1 MKNMFRNFKWNK
13 GALWTLAIPLLFAS
27 PTPTYAQV
35 ASPSTEELSQQANT
49 IKGIQQINPTT
60 VEVIYQDNTR
70 MTFDFYG
77 DHIFRLFQ
85 DNQGGILRDPQANPP
100 AQILVDQARQK
111 VNQLICEENADE
123 VSITTTKLKLI
134 INKKTSLIQAIKLD
148 NQTVAFEFIEPI
160 QFSKKRVALKLK
172 EQKDEYFY
180 GGGVQNG
187 RFSHKGKVI
196 AIENQNSWTDGGVAS
211 PTPFYWSTQGYGVMW
226 HTFKK
231 GQYDFGAHEPGVVE
245 IQHDTD
251 YLDLFFFIN
260 EGAVALLNDF
270 YQLTGHPVLLPKFGF
285 YQGHLNAYNRDY
297 WKEDEKGIL
306 FEDGKRYK
314 ESQKDNGGIKES
326 LNGEKNN
333 YQFSARAVIDR
344 YKNHDMP
351 FGWLLPNDG
360 YGAGYGQEETLDGN
374 IQNLKKLTDYA
385 HEHGVE
391 IGLWTQS
398 DLHPK
403 EGVSALLQRDIIK
416 EVRDAGVRVLKTDVA
431 WVGAGYSFGLNGIA
445 DVGQIMPY
453 YGNNS
458 RPFIIT
464 LDGWAGTQRY
474 AGVWSGDQT
483 GGNWEY
489 IRFHIPTYLGSGLS
503 GQPNIT
509 SDMDGIFGGKNPVV
523 NTRDFQWKTFTP
535 MQLNMDGWGANE
547 KYPHALGEPATSIN
561 RMYLKWKSIIMP
573 YAYSIAHEAIDGKP
587 MIRALFLDYPNPYT
601 LGKATEYQFL
611 YGPYFLVAPI
621 YQDTQA
627 DKEGNDIRNGIY
639 LPEGKWIDYMSGDLY
654 EGNCILN
661 SFDAPLWKLPVFVK
675 AGAIL
680 PLTHPNN
687 NVSEIDKQL
696 RIYEFYPEGHSS
708 FVEYDDDGTSERYRL
723 GEGVTTR
730 IESRVDAKNRLS
742 IEIHPSQGSF
752 EGFVQDK
759 TTELRINVTQKP
771 TKLAAKIGKRKIKL
785 TEASSLEDF
794 KAGTNV
800 FFYLEQPNLN
810 QFATAASPFEQV
822 EIIKNPLVL
831 VKLES
836 TNTSTQSLTFEMKDY
851 VYAPVNKHLVSTG
864 ELTEPIAQITEE
876 NTEAYQ
882 LTPTWTEVPNADYYE
897 IASSVYEEGL
907 GDLYYTTIKDTKLL
921 FDNLQPETD
930 YSFKIRAVNKEGYSA
945 WSSFQGRTLA
955 NPLEFAIPNIQ
966 ATSTA
971 KSQGGNALK
980 KLFDFDESNLWHTKW
995 QTNSV
1000 PFDIIMDLKTI
1011 NQLDKFEYL
1020 PRIGGG
1026 NGTLLKG
1033 QVYYSYDKENWI
1045 DAGSFSWTYNDEVKT
1060 FSFKDQ
1066 PSAQY
1071 IKLAVTEGIG
1081 GFGSGRELYVFKVPH
1096 TESYIPGDINN
1107 DGKIDINDFTSY
1119 TNYTG
1124 LRKGDGDF
1132 DGYISKGDI
1141 NRNNLID
1148 AYDISVAATQLDGGI
1163 TERGDH
1169 IAGRLNIT
1177 TAKQNYKA
1185 GEVLEIAVKG
1195 SELKGVNALSF
1206 ALPYEP
1212 TQLEFMGVETAH
1224 TLGMENL
1231 CYDRLHT
1238 NGEKVLYPTF
1248 VNLGEKELISGSK
1261 LLFTLK
1267 FKVKQNIK
1275 FDLKVTD
1282 GFLVDRMLNTL
1293 SF

>member
-1 MKNMFRNFKWNK
+1 
-13 GALWTLAIPLLFAS
+13 
-27 PTPTYAQV
+27 
-35 ASPSTEELSQQANT
+35 
-49 IKGIQQINPTT
+49 
-60 VEVIYQDNTR
+60 
-70 MTFDFYG
+70 
-77 DHIFRLFQ
+77 
-85 DNQGGILRDPQANPP
+85 
-100 AQILVDQARQK
+100 
-111 VNQLICEENADE
+111 
-123 VSITTTKLKLI
+123 
-134 INKKTSLIQAIKLD
+134 
-148 NQTVAFEFIEPI
+148 
-160 QFSKKRVALKLK
+160 
-172 EQKDEYFY
+172 
-180 GGGVQNG
+180 
-187 RFSHKGKVI
+187 
-196 AIENQNSWTDGGVAS
+196 
-211 PTPFYWSTQGYGVMW
+211 
-226 HTFKK
+226 
-231 GQYDFGAHEPGVVE
+231 
-245 IQHDTD
+245 
-251 YLDLFFFIN
+251 
-260 EGAVALLNDF
+260 
-270 YQLTGHPVLLPKFGF
+270 
-285 YQGHLNAYNRDY
+285 
-297 WKEDEKGIL
+297 
-306 FEDGKRYK
+306 
-314 ESQKDNGGIKES
+314 
-326 LNGEKNN
+326 
-333 YQFSARAVIDR
+333 
-344 YKNHDMP
+344 
-351 FGWLLPNDG
+351 
-360 YGAGYGQEETLDGN
+360 
-374 IQNLKKLTDYA
+374 
-385 HEHGVE
+385 
-391 IGLWTQS
+391 
-398 DLHPK
+398 
-403 EGVSALLQRDIIK
+403 
-416 EVRDAGVRVLKTDVA
+416 
-431 WVGAGYSFGLNGIA
+431 
-445 DVGQIMPY
+445 
-453 YGNNS
+453 
-458 RPFIIT
+458 
-464 LDGWAGTQRY
+464 
-474 AGVWSGDQT
+474 
-483 GGNWEY
+483 
-489 IRFHIPTYLGSGLS
+489 
-503 GQPNIT
+503 
-509 SDMDGIFGGKNPVV
+509 
-523 NTRDFQWKTFTP
+523 
-535 MQLNMDGWGANE
+535 
-547 KYPHALGEPATSIN
+547 
-561 RMYLKWKSIIMP
+561 
-573 YAYSIAHEAIDGKP
+573 
-587 MIRALFLDYPNPYT
+587 
-601 LGKATEYQFL
+601 
-611 YGPYFLVAPI
+611 
-621 YQDTQA
+621 
-627 DKEGNDIRNGIY
+627 
-639 LPEGKWIDYMSGDLY
+639 
-654 EGNCILN
+654 
-661 SFDAPLWKLPVFVK
+661 
-675 AGAIL
+675 
-680 PLTHPNN
+680 
-687 NVSEIDKQL
+687 
-696 RIYEFYPEGHSS
+696 
-708 FVEYDDDGTSERYRL
+708 
-723 GEGVTTR
+723 
-730 IESRVDAKNRLS
+730 
-742 IEIHPSQGSF
+742 
-752 EGFVQDK
+752 
-759 TTELRINVTQKP
+759 
-771 TKLAAKIGKRKIKL
+771 
-785 TEASSLEDF
+785 
-794 KAGTNV
+794 
-800 FFYLEQPNLN
+800 
-810 QFATAASPFEQV
+810 
-822 EIIKNPLVL
+822 
-831 VKLES
+831 
-836 TNTSTQSLTFEMKDY
+836 
-851 VYAPVNKHLVSTG
+851 APVNKHLVSTG